1 MLEPYWSHTE
11 SDVRCFTPSL
21 GLHSC
26 LFASEH
32 RKGSNRLRKV
42 GVHSANRMGKL
53 LPVTEVHSLTLKNP
67 EGLQTSITNREPRLG
82 GKSFLSQA
90 CLFSSA
96 GQIQQL
102 AFSQLLLRLQPR
114 SLRHDFDDSSR
125 GKIPAALQ
133 PPRPLLLFIHDHPQS
148 RH

>member
-1 MLEPYWSHTE
+1 MLEPYWSHAE
-11 SDVRCFTPSL
+11 SDVRRFTPSL

-26 LFASEH
+26 LFATEH
-32 RKGSNRLRKV
+32 RKGSDRLGKV
-42 GVHSANRMGKL
+42 SLHS
-53 LPVTEVHSLTLKNP
+53 VTKVHSLTLKNP

-96 GQIQQL
+96 GQIRQL
-102 AFSQLLLRLQPR
+102 AFSQLLPRLQPG
-114 SLRHDFDDSSR
+114 SLRHGFDDVSR

-133 PPRPLLLFIHDHPQS
+133 PLRPP
-148 RH
+148 